1 MRVAISTPLN
11 TRSGGACCGR
21 EAMSSQPAGQTIY
34 TCPMHRAV
42 RQSTPGTCPKCG
54 MALLP
59 EGTRFAIVRHM
70 VSSPMHIAAMA
81 IVMLAIMGALM
92 MMAQ

>member
-1 MRVAISTPLN
+1 MSNPPL
-11 TRSGGACCGR
+11 GA
-21 EAMSSQPAGQTIY
+21 TIY

-42 RQSTPGTCPKCG
+42 RQPVPGVCPACG

-70 VSSPMHIAAMA
+70 LSSPMHIAVMA
-81 IVMLAIMGALM
+81 VVMVAIMAALM
-92 MMAQ
+92 MMLH